1 MTQRTLVPTYAAFV
15 RARFEVRQQQS
26 TRFTWFG
33 HANAALLPTTDL
45 IDLRG
50 IPYRKTGAKTAD
62 GRGGGERYLQVR
74 NLLLRH
80 GDDVQWGDTGKG

>member
-1 MTQRTLVPTYAAFV
+1 MSAPGSRCDSSSRRGSPGAA
-15 RARFEVRQQQS
+15 
-26 TRFTWFG
+26 T
-33 HANAALLPTTDL
+33 NAALLPTTDL

-62 GRGGGERYLQVR
+62 GRGGSERYLQVR